1 MTAVLY
7 YKNTLIR
14 FVWGDGC
21 DVLPGEVRM
30 LHYEYTQIP
39 QNYLNNTIPMD
50 HARRYWDRLVKD
62 GFSKTLDDY
71 AHVPHYCR
79 PDWDAKLV

>member
-1 MTAVLY
+1 MTAVQY

-30 LHYEYTQIP
+30 LHYEYTHIP
-39 QNYLNNTIPMD
+39 QNYLNNTIPVD
-50 HARRYWDRLVKD
+50 HARRYWKLLVRD
-62 GFSKTLDDY
+62 GFRQSLDDY
-71 AHVPHYCR
+71 SHVPEIFR